1 MKKYLKISM
10 IYAVAAMIGGVFY
23 REFTKF
29 YQYTGVTALGKVHTH
44 LFILGMIVFLIV
56 ALYAE
61 NMKLEEQKTFKPF
74 MILYNIGLAAMAVML
89 VVRGVPQVMGIAL
102 SSAISAM
109 ISGIA
114 GLAHICLGAGIVLL
128 IITFQKC
135 AE

>member
-56 ALYAE
+56 ALYAK

-74 MILYNIGLAAMAVML
+74 MILYNIGLAGMAVML

>member
-10 IYAVAAMIGGVFY
+10 IYAIAAMIGGVFY

-29 YQYTGVTALGKVHTH
+29 YQYTGATALGKVHTH

-56 ALYAE
+56 ALYAKD
-61 NMKLEEQKTFKPF
+61 MKLEEQKTFKPF
-74 MILYNIGLAAMAVML
+74 MILYNIGLAGMAVML

-102 SSAISAM
+102 SSSISAM

>member
-56 ALYAE
+56 ALYAK

-74 MILYNIGLAAMAVML
+74 MILYNIGLAGMAVML

-114 GLAHICLGAGIVLL
+114 GLAHICLGIGIVLL